1 MIASSPAILGLA
13 FDNIDAKIAG
23 LKERGFTDP
32 QKMIASSPAILGYG
46 FDNID
51 AKIAL
56 INRLA
61 EHYKLEI
68 SAPELMGQE
77 NALFS
82 SKIDKLWVLARVA
95 RNVGSPQYSLQRLCV
110 SCCMRTWVCC
120 ARATRSC
127 RKTFAALMN
136 ATKEVK
142 AQGDGREER
151 RERIKSFSDSDPIA
165 RRHLRGYPLR
175 K

>member
-1 MIASSPAILGLA
+1 MIASL
-13 FDNIDAKIAG
+13 
-23 LKERGFTDP
+23 
-32 QKMIASSPAILGYG
+32 PAILGYG

-95 RNVGSPQYSLQRLCV
+95 RNVWEPSILSP
-110 SCCMRTWVCC
+110 
-120 ARATRSC
+120 
-127 RKTFAALMN
+127 AALRKLLYAN
-136 ATKEVK
+136 LECVVLAQHEVAEK
-142 AQGDGREER
+142 
-151 RERIKSFSDSDPIA
+151 
-165 RRHLRGYPLR
+165 HLLH
-175 K
+175 